1 MVNMKKSA
9 KLIEKG
15 FMSSSETTTEFKS
28 FCRTFNSEFKKLAGS
43 LGCTDVKLKAGHFYI
58 SGFFTAP
65 NGQVWYVA
73 LNDVRW
79 SNGQMYFRTAK
90 DYKDYKGGDNINTN
104 INDIEEDLV
113 RYIK

>member
-1 MVNMKKSA
+1 MKKSA
-9 KLIEKG
+9 KLIENG
-15 FMSSSETTTEFKS
+15 FISASETTTEFKS
-28 FCRTFNSEFKKLAGS
+28 FCRTFNSEFKKLVGS
-43 LGCTDVKLKAGHFYI
+43 LGCTDVKLRAGHFYI

-73 LNDVRW
+73 LGDVRW

-90 DYKDYKGGDNINTN
+90 DYKDYNGGYNINTN
-104 INDIEEDLV
+104 INDIKKDLV

>member
-1 MVNMKKSA
+1 MKKSA

-28 FCRTFNSEFKKLAGS
+28 FCHTFNNEFKKLVGS
-43 LGCTDVKLKAGHFYI
+43 LGCTDVKLKAGHFYV

-65 NGQVWYVA
+65 NGQVWYIA
-73 LNDVRW
+73 LHDVRW
-79 SNGQMYFRTAK
+79 SNGQLFFRTAK
-90 DYKDYKGGDNINTN
+90 DYKDYKGGDNIVSN
-104 INDIEEDLV
+104 INDIEEDLA

>member
-1 MVNMKKSA
+1 MKKSA
-9 KLIEKG
+9 KLIENG

-28 FCRTFNSEFKKLAGS
+28 FYRTFNNEFKKLVGS
-43 LGCTDVKLKAGHFYI
+43 LGCTDVKLRAGHFYI

-73 LNDVRW
+73 LSDVRG
-79 SNGQMYFRTAK
+79 SNGQMFFRTAK